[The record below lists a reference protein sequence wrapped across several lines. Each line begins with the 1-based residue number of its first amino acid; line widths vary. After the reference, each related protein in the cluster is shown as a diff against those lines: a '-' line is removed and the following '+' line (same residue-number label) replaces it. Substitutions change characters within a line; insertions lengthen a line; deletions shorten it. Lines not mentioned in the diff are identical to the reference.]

1 MRKSEKI
8 KSNVQKQEKISE
20 RGQVIGNANERVQIS
35 TADPKEKQPGL
46 VL

>member
-20 RGQVIGNANERVQIS
+20 RGQVIGNANERVPII
-35 TADPKEKQPGL
+35 TADPIEKQPGL